1 MRKSI
6 LYIGYAVVLFPLLAF
21 GLFEP
26 LKGNWSSGGQTIR
39 FGKGNQCQWILS
51 YNGRNDTFNITYHYE
66 KTSKQT
72 GILDLGPFDRGV
84 LKGKTLYGIVE
95 WTDGKN
101 SFRYDAEPGKS
112 STVRP
117 AAINPEQVQVY
128 KKIK

>member
-1 MRKSI
+1 MHTFISRSSC
-6 LYIGYAVVLFPLLAF
+6 LLLLLPLLAF

-51 YNGRNDTFNITYHYE
+51 YNGKSDTFNIAYHYE
-66 KTSKQT
+66 KTGKQT
-72 GILDLGPFDRGV
+72 GILDLGPFDRGM

-95 WTDGKN
+95 WTEGKN
-101 SFRYDAEPGKS
+101 AFRYDAEPGKS

-117 AAINPEQVQVY
+117 ASINPEQVQVY